1 MTIPE
6 LLADLMAAR
15 AFRAALREKKAEKY
29 RVFEYT
35 ISNLLFSLDEAEQKV
50 GSLEANIRDDT
61 LVEYAQMGNKSP
73 YPGVVVKEM
82 TYLTYNYEMALQWA
96 KERQVVLSLHVKA
109 FEALAK
115 ADPREFPFVRVS
127 KVPQVQIAQD
137 LEKALKEGG
146 IK

>member
-1 MTIPE
+1 MIIPE
-6 LLADLMAAR
+6 MLADLMAAR

-50 GSLEANIRDDT
+50 ESLEANIRDDT
-61 LVEYAQMGNKSP
+61 LAEYAQMGNKTP
-73 YPGVVVKEM
+73 YPGVVVKIM
-82 TYLTYNYEMALQWA
+82 TKLDYDATQALERAKKTGLALQ
-96 KERQVVLSLHVKA
+96 LNVKV

-115 ADPREFPFVRVS
+115 ADPREFPFVQVS

-137 LEKALKEGG
+137 LEKVLG
-146 IK
+146 